1 MAKMSHEKRFHN
13 IRARYQDVMRTSAE
27 DVRRNVFQRVPM
39 GIWQEMNF
47 LIRMVEELT
56 ENDPVQLNKVQADD
70 LYEKAP
76 GELVAA

>member
-1 MAKMSHEKRFHN
+1 MAKTSHEKRFHN
-13 IRARYQDVMRTSAE
+13 IRSRYQDVMRTSAE

-56 ENDPVQLNKVQADD
+56 ENDPVQLNKVQA
-70 LYEKAP
+70 P
-76 GELVAA
+76 